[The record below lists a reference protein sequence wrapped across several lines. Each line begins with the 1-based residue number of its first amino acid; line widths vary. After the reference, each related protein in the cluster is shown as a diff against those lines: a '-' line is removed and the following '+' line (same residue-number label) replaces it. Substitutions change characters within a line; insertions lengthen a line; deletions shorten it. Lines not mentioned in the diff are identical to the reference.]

1 MRQRTAKPTKK
12 VVTGGVTGLIASV
25 LVYAVLRVWHV
36 DLPLEV
42 AGWIAGIVVA
52 LAGSVAAYIVP
63 ASPEDMPV
71 PAARRRRDP
80 IN

>member
-25 LVYAVLRVWHV
+25 IVYAVLSVWHV

-42 AGWIAGIVVA
+42 AGWIAGIIVA
-52 LAGSVAAYIVP
+52 LAGWLAAYLVP
-63 ASPEDMPV
+63 PSRDDEPV
-71 PAARRRRDP
+71 PTARRRRDP